1 MKIIKRNG
9 VEATFDISKIVNA
22 INKANAEVSKRD
34 KLTDKQITDIAEDI
48 EKQCKKM
55 KHAPNVEDIQDMV
68 ENHIMALQA
77 YNLARKYITYRYEQ
91 SSERKLSDLDKKV
104 LSLIECD
111 NEEIKQE
118 NSNKNS
124 TICSVQRDYMAGEI
138 SKELTKKVLLPKDII
153 EAHEQ
158 GIIHFHD
165 ADYFASHIHNCFHS
179 KTRFITS
186 DGIKSFADC
195 HDGQIV
201 EVMDKDGFFRTATV
215 KKYGKQQMFKIT
227 FKTSQRTKEVICT
240 RNHRW
245 ILKDGTVTTNINVG
259 DVLYPLTQL
268 KFDTNPQTYQ
278 SAKMFTIGFII
289 GDGCDHNNS
298 NQHIVRL
305 CGDKIKFAHI
315 FIQAGYKI
323 VNIKNSKDLLA
334 YKRGYLKQDFLND
347 KKWKYL
353 SIEDKK
359 YLFYGLYSA
368 DGANNGNR
376 ICTSDD
382 RVLELIQDIS
392 YCAGYHITSIQ
403 TVNRTTTYKENAK
416 LHLIYLTTYQPDNLC
431 WKAISITPYK
441 IGICDAW
448 CVEEPVTHSFI
459 LEGGMIT
466 GNCDLV
472 NLEDM
477 LQNGTVIS
485 GTKIEK
491 PHSFSTACNIATQI
505 IAQVASSQYGLK

>member
-34 KLTDKQITDIAEDI
+34 KLTDKQITNIAEDI

-165 ADYFASHIHNCFHS
+165 ADYFASHIHNC
-179 KTRFITS
+179 
-186 DGIKSFADC
+186 
-195 HDGQIV
+195 
-201 EVMDKDGFFRTATV
+201 
-215 KKYGKQQMFKIT
+215 
-227 FKTSQRTKEVICT
+227 
-240 RNHRW
+240 
-245 ILKDGTVTTNINVG
+245 
-259 DVLYPLTQL
+259 
-268 KFDTNPQTYQ
+268 
-278 SAKMFTIGFII
+278 
-289 GDGCDHNNS
+289 
-298 NQHIVRL
+298 
-305 CGDKIKFAHI
+305 
-315 FIQAGYKI
+315 
-323 VNIKNSKDLLA
+323 
-334 YKRGYLKQDFLND
+334 
-347 KKWKYL
+347 
-353 SIEDKK
+353 
-359 YLFYGLYSA
+359 
-368 DGANNGNR
+368 
-376 ICTSDD
+376 
-382 RVLELIQDIS
+382 
-392 YCAGYHITSIQ
+392 
-403 TVNRTTTYKENAK
+403 
-416 LHLIYLTTYQPDNLC
+416 
-431 WKAISITPYK
+431 
-441 IGICDAW
+441 
-448 CVEEPVTHSFI
+448 
-459 LEGGMIT
+459 
-466 GNCDLV
+466 DLV

>member
-55 KHAPNVEDIQDMV
+55 KHAPNVEDIQDIV

-245 ILKDGTVTTNINVG
+245 ILKDGTVTTNVQIN
-259 DVLYPLTQL
+259 DTLY
-268 KFDTNPQTYQ
+268 
-278 SAKMFTIGFII
+278 G
-289 GDGCDHNNS
+289 
-298 NQHIVRL
+298 
-305 CGDKIKFAHI
+305 
-315 FIQAGYKI
+315 
-323 VNIKNSKDLLA
+323 KDEWFVKDIA
-334 YKRGYLKQDFLND
+334 
-347 KKWKYL
+347 
-353 SIEDKK
+353 
-359 YLFYGLYSA
+359 LY
-368 DGANNGNR
+368 
-376 ICTSDD
+376 TEEDD
-382 RVLELIQDIS
+382 R
-392 YCAGYHITSIQ
+392 
-403 TVNRTTTYKENAK
+403 
-416 LHLIYLTTYQPDNLC
+416 
-431 WKAISITPYK
+431 
-441 IGICDAW
+441 ICDAW
-448 CVEEPVTHSFI
+448 CVEEPVTHSFM
-459 LEGGMIT
+459 LEDGMVT